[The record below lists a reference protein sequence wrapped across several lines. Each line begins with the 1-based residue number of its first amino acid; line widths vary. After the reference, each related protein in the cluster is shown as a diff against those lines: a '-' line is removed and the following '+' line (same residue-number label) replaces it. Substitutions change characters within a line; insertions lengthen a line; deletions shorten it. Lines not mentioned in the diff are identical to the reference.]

1 MVNEKTPHGLQGQR
15 PNASLRP
22 SRSAKTSL
30 SLLANNIIRN
40 SSFELRTSLLLSSA
54 IPLREGAT
62 VASSAAWPAAK
73 SFAFWSRVQANKH
86 TLCISLKR
94 MQKVNSSIEKS
105 VLFFGIFLCLR
116 FRFGLRAERLAKHIW
131 QRYNG
136 AIHFAGLFLA
146 QKCHEILLVKAS
158 IWLVYV
164 DVYSC
169 SQTAAICCCALSLQ
183 LVVRFRPQL
192 VAIEND
198 AKMIVGDAGVRFP
211 HTNSEL
217 YLADCSCF

>member
-1 MVNEKTPHGLQGQR
+1 MVNEKTPHRLQGQR
-15 PNASLRP
+15 PNHGPRLSP
-22 SRSAKTSL
+22 SWSAKTSL

-40 SSFELRTSLLLSSA
+40 SCFELRTSLLLSSA
-54 IPLREGAT
+54 RPSREGAT
-62 VASSAAWPAAK
+62 VASSVACPAAK

-116 FRFGLRAERLAKHIW
+116 FRSGLLIW

-158 IWLVYV
+158 I
-164 DVYSC
+164 
-169 SQTAAICCCALSLQ
+169 
-183 LVVRFRPQL
+183 
-192 VAIEND
+192 
-198 AKMIVGDAGVRFP
+198 
-211 HTNSEL
+211 
-217 YLADCSCF
+217 